1 MPAPIFTFLQR
12 AEIDDGGIPERWSR
26 RLLCFL
32 LFKDFLGEISVCLI
46 VRNYL
51 LYFMV
56 FFIFRLSELF
66 FFLHDDGEV
75 TVVSGGVQPVDE
87 GGFSSAAMDEAG
99 VADF

>member
-1 MPAPIFTFLQR
+1 
-12 AEIDDGGIPERWSR
+12 
-26 RLLCFL
+26 
-32 LFKDFLGEISVCLI
+32 
-46 VRNYL
+46 
-51 LYFMV
+51 MV